1 MASSPA
7 PSRPLRADAE
17 RNRRRLLDAANE
29 LFATKGLSVGRE
41 EIARHAGVGVATAY
55 RRFPDKAQLIDELL
69 ADHVARLVALA
80 EEALERD
87 DPWEALVGFIE
98 AAVDINAANRGV
110 KELVFGSAD
119 GARLVDRARL
129 QLAPLVAQLVQ
140 RAQASGDLR
149 ADISITDMPLIQFMV
164 SSLGEIRGPHAERI
178 WRRYLGIVLDGLRTP
193 EPRPLER
200 RAMTMPEWAETMK
213 AAAHRP

>member
-1 MASSPA
+1 VASSPD
-7 PSRPLRADAE
+7 RTLRADAE

-29 LFATKGLSVGRE
+29 LFAEKGLSVGRE

-55 RRFPDKAQLIDELL
+55 RRFPDKAQLIDELF
-69 ADHVARLVALA
+69 ADHVGRLVALA

-110 KELVFGSAD
+110 KELVFGGAD
-119 GARLVDRARL
+119 GAGLVDRARL
-129 QLAPLVAQLVQ
+129 QLAPLVAQLMQ

-149 ADISITDMPLIQFMV
+149 ADVSITDMPLIQFMV
-164 SSLGEIRGPHAERI
+164 SSLGEIRGPHAELI

-193 EPRPLER
+193 EPRPLGR
-200 RAMTMPEWAETMK
+200 RAMTLPEWAETMK
-213 AAAHRP
+213 AAAPRP

>member
-1 MASSPA
+1 VASSPD
-7 PSRPLRADAE
+7 RTLRADAE

-29 LFATKGLSVGRE
+29 LFAEKGLSVGRE

-55 RRFPDKAQLIDELL
+55 RRFPDKSQLIDELF
-69 ADHVARLVALA
+69 ADHVGRLVALA

-98 AAVDINAANRGV
+98 AAVEVNATNRGV
-110 KELVFGSAD
+110 KELVFGLG
-119 GARLVDRARL
+119 GAGLVDRARA

-149 ADISITDMPLIQFMV
+149 ADISLTDMPLIQFMV
-164 SSLGEIRGPHAERI
+164 SSLGEIRGPHAEGI

-193 EPRPLER
+193 EPRPLGR
-200 RAMTMPEWAETMK
+200 RAMTLPEWAETMK
-213 AAAHRP
+213 AAAPRP